1 MTFSLEKCIMFSS
14 KVGDY
19 IEKYLQAA
27 ANKVL
32 IVEDTRQIGKSYML
46 DKNCSRIT

>member
-1 MTFSLEKCIMFSS
+1 MTFSLEQCIMFSS

-19 IEKYLQAA
+19 IEKYLQAG

-32 IVEDTRQIGKSYML
+32 IVDGTRPICWTKIVPELHRG
-46 DKNCSRIT
+46 